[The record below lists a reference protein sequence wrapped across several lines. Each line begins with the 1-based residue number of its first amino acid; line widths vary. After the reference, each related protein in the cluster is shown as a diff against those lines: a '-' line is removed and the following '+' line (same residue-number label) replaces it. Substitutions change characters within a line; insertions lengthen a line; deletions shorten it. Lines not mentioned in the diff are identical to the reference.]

1 MGGYRTIE
9 LTHRDEIT
17 EIRFHTDGGVL
28 RWSPTSYEDA
38 YHAFTAVGDEPDT
51 KVVLITGTG
60 DAWCTELDTD
70 GFRAAGRKSWEHI
83 WWEGRMLTRLVEINV
98 PVIGVINGPALVH
111 AEVPLFADIRVAA
124 DTAVFADDRHF
135 SRDPGTVPGDG
146 VHVIW
151 PYLLG
156 PQRAK
161 YFLTMN
167 QRIEADE
174 ALRLGVVNE
183 VLPPDRAL
191 ERGWEIA
198 ERFARKPLALL
209 RYTRETLNIYERA
222 ELLRGLGHGRAL
234 EGLGVEHA
242 RPAHH
247 EAPNPSDH

>member
-1 MGGYRTIE
+1 MRDYRTVEI
-9 LTHRDEIT
+9 TRRDGVT

-38 YHAFTAVGDEPDT
+38 YFAFSEVSDDLET

-60 DAWCTELDTD
+60 DAWCNELDEA
-70 GFRAAGRKSWEHI
+70 GFRAAGRRSWEHI
-83 WWEGRMLTRLVEINV
+83 WWEGRMLTRLVEITV
-98 PVIGVINGPALVH
+98 PVIGVVNGPALVH
-111 AEVPLFADIRVAA
+111 AEVPLFADIRVGA
-124 DTAVFADDRHF
+124 DTSVFADERHF

-161 YFLTMN
+161 YFLMMN
-167 QRIEADE
+167 QHIEAEE
-174 ALRLGVVNE
+174 ALRLGVINE
-183 VLPPDRAL
+183 LVPADRAV

-198 ERFARKPLALL
+198 LRFAAKPLPLL

-234 EGLGVEHA
+234 EGLGAEHA
-242 RPAHH
+242 PPRHH
-247 EAPNPSDH
+247 QG